1 MVRVN
6 HQPPLC
12 RKSVSIRPAETAV
25 RPVKVPAVP
34 VRQQNGPGKR
44 DVKHD
49 NRLQTV
55 DGGLHARWEI
65 AISDD
70 EHHRHGLH
78 VVHVENGDSLEFLE
92 WTNVELKAWPDLS
105 AIQVAVFHVAFGIED
120 QAYIGTET
128 KV

>member
-25 RPVKVPAVP
+25 RPVKVPAVS

-49 NRLQTV
+49 NWSQTV
-55 DGGLHARWEI
+55 DGGLHVRGEI
-65 AISDD
+65 AISDA
-70 EHHRHGLH
+70 EHDWHGLH
-78 VVHVENGDSLEFLE
+78 VVHLEDGDSVEFLD
-92 WTNVELKAWPDLS
+92 WTSVELKAWPDLRM
-105 AIQVAVFHVAFGIED
+105 IQV
-120 QAYIGTET
+120 
-128 KV
+128 